1 MCGIIGYLGDDNFT
15 EYVFAGLKLIQNRGY
30 DSIGVAYIEGNTI
43 QCVKRASTVNTS
55 NAIELVEGIIE
66 KSSVNSG
73 TAIGHTR
80 WATHGGKTDL
90 NAHPHLDHYGNI
102 AIVHNGIIEN
112 YLEIKETLLSKGI
125 KFISQTDTE
134 VIASLIGYYYHMG
147 YSIKDSI
154 AVATKQLSGTWALVM
169 VCKQEPNK
177 IWVTRNGSP
186 ILLGLDQNFAMVV
199 SEQSAFSN
207 YITKFIPIDNHDII
221 EIKLEDGRISYS
233 TNICESKIVSKTMQD
248 IDLSPFPF
256 KYWMEKE
263 ILSQPDSINNAINNG
278 GRLSRD
284 DSVKLGGLDTHKE
297 QLLKIEHLI
306 LLGCGTS
313 YNSGHWSIALFKS
326 FSIFKSVTM
335 YDGAEFT
342 ENDIPDGICGF
353 VLLSQSGETRDLIA
367 CLDIAKSKSIITIG
381 IVNVVDSFIA
391 RETTCGV
398 YLNAGRE
405 HAVASTKS
413 FTNQCIVLALT
424 AVWFA
429 QNKNLHAE
437 KRKQIINDIRMLP
450 LHMENV
456 LNKDSHVDE
465 LLVHFDFSQSCF
477 ILGKGSN
484 QAIACE
490 GSLKLKEIAYI
501 HAEGFSSSALKHGPF
516 ALIVQDVP
524 IFIIDIDHVHHDKNM
539 NAFHEVTARG
549 ANPIVISCF
558 PNAHLTIDNNN
569 TFGGILVN
577 IYFQLIALKV
587 AILKGHNPD
596 FPRNLAK
603 VVTVD

>member
-30 DSIGVAYIEGNTI
+30 DSIGVAYIEDNTI
-43 QCVKRASTVNTS
+43 QCVKRASTVNTN
-55 NAIELVEGIIE
+55 NAIQLVEDIIG
-66 KSSVNSG
+66 KTTIRSG

-102 AIVHNGIIEN
+102 AVVHNGIIEN
-112 YLEIKETLLSKGI
+112 YLEIKEMLFSKGI

-154 AVATKQLSGTWALVM
+154 AASTKQLSGTWALVIL
-169 VCKQEPNK
+169 CKLERHK

-221 EIKLEDGRISYS
+221 EIKLEDGKISYS
-233 TNICESKIVSKTMQD
+233 TNICESKIVSKTIQD
-248 IDLSPFPF
+248 MDISPFPY

-263 ILSQPDSINNAINNG
+263 ILSQPESINNAINNG

-284 DSVKLGGLDTHKE
+284 ECVKLGGLDSHKDK
-297 QLLKIEHLI
+297 LMKIDHLI

-326 FSIFKSVTM
+326 FSIFKSVTI

-367 CLDIAKSKSIITIG
+367 CLDIAKSKSIMTIG

-405 HAVASTKS
+405 YAVGSTKS

-424 AVWFA
+424 AIWFA
-429 QNKNLHAE
+429 QNKQVHVE
-437 KRKQIINDIRMLP
+437 KRKQIINDIRILP
-450 LHMENV
+450 LHIENV
-456 LNKDSHVDE
+456 LSKGTLVDE
-465 LLVHFDFSQSCF
+465 LLNQFDYSQSCF

-484 QAIACE
+484 QAIANE
-490 GSLKLKEIAYI
+490 GSLKLKEISYI

-516 ALIVQDVP
+516 ALIVEDVP

-539 NAFHEVTARG
+539 NAFHEVSARG
-549 ANPIVISCF
+549 ANPIIISCF
-558 PNAHLTIDNNN
+558 KNGLLTIDNNN

-577 IYFQLIALKV
+577 IYFQLIALKI